1 MFEDIARDAEVLSN
15 ATAGWVTRRD
25 AAERLGETAK
35 RALAALHAHRADP
48 DVDVRPTIEKALSQ
62 AAAGLAGVALGMYT
76 LQDLA
81 NACAKTG
88 ERTVTAIGD
97 GFEIEVAIK
106 NGRRQ
111 RVCLATHVRKDGRK
125 LVRVVTRCGP
135 PTPESLEWAL
145 QLNVKLTH
153 CALAIEEDG
162 AEKWLVLTSSHIAD
176 DVTPQIVK
184 TSVKEAA
191 FYGDWVESKLTG
203 KDIL

>member
-1 MFEDIARDAEVLSN
+1 MFEDVARDAEILSN
-15 ATAGWVTRRD
+15 AKAGWVTRRD

-35 RALAALHAHRADP
+35 RALAALHAHHADP
-48 DVDVRPTIEKALSQ
+48 DVDVRPAIDKALSQ
-62 AAAGLAGVALGMYT
+62 AAAGLAGVAPGIHT

-81 NACAKTG
+81 NACAKNG
-88 ERTVTAIGD
+88 ERTVTPKGD
-97 GFEIEVAIK
+97 GFEIDIATK

-111 RVCLATHVRKDGRK
+111 RVCLAQHVRKDGRK
-125 LVRVVTRCGP
+125 LVRVSTRCGA

-162 AEKWLVLTSSHIAD
+162 TEKWLVLTSSHVAD
-176 DVTPQIVK
+176 DATPQVIK
-184 TSVKEAA
+184 ASVKEAA

-203 KDIL
+203 KDTL